1 MKINTKIRYGIRTML
16 ELAMSYQSTGVL
28 QKDIAEN
35 QEISNKYLDHI
46 IASLKS
52 SGLII
57 KNAGRS
63 GGYSLSRSPEEI
75 TTYDIYKA
83 LESELIINEC
93 LVDPAKYEQKKFC
106 SVLGFWD
113 GLNSSIIE
121 YLEKETLA
129 SLAEKQA
136 KMNKES
142 ELLMYYI

>member
-16 ELAMSYQSTGVL
+16 ELSMSYQTSGVL

-46 IASLKS
+46 IASLKT

-57 KNAGRS
+57 KNAGRN
-63 GGYSLSRSPEEI
+63 GGYSLSRSPEQI

-83 LESELIINEC
+83 FESNLIINEC
-93 LVDPAKYEQKKFC
+93 LLDPEKYEQKKFF
-106 SVLGFWD
+106 SVVDFWE
-113 GLNSSIIE
+113 GLNSTIIN
-121 YLEKETLA
+121 YLENETLA
-129 SLAEKQA
+129 SLTERQIQ
-136 KMNKES
+136 MNKQS